1 MIRFAVHEN
10 IASADVTIGCG
21 PASEAVFQFQFNW
34 YGDKHA
40 AGLLVESANKKFA
53 NTVVDIRREE
63 YERGYRDGRQH
74 RQKSDYFQPTFR
86 RLY

>member
-1 MIRFAVHEN
+1 MIKFALRDKF
-10 IASADVTIGCG
+10 AFADVTINCG
-21 PASEAVFQFQFNW
+21 PAGEVVSQFPFNW
-34 YGDKHA
+34 HGDEYA
-40 AGLLVESANKKFA
+40 AGLLVESANKKFS